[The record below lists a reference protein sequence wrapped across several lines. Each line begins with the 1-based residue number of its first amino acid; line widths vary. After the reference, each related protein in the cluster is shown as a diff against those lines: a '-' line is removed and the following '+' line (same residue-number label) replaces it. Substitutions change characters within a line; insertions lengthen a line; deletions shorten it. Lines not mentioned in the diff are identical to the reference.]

1 MSLISNG
8 AGESASGS
16 FYNEV
21 GMKSLR
27 FDRGASATLART
39 PAGAG
44 NRKTWTWSAWFKRG
58 SLSGSTQMLFSTGRN
73 DSTEF
78 NILILDGD
86 DRIAVGTAAG
96 GLITTSNKFRDFS
109 AWYHIVVRLDTTQS
123 TAVNR
128 LKLYINGV
136 ETANDVNGVAS
147 IISSVNQDMGIN
159 AAAEHRIGS
168 RINDSLYF
176 EGYMSDVNFVDGTS
190 LGPDSFGELKNGVW
204 IAIEPDV
211 TYGTNGFRLNFED
224 NAVDAPES
232 EGTVDTDNIGAD
244 SSGEHN
250 NWTSTGVVATD
261 CAMPDNPENNFCV
274 MGSSSMRRFG
284 HDNVSTMTEG
294 ALKATS
300 GGNASHNFGTMSIN
314 QVLANSDGAGVY
326 FEIRAVSIDTNRT
339 YIGLVSADEGSA
351 KASSASYEYVT
362 KFTVSNSGHIQGGT
376 QTNGAAETN
385 IGGGAISG
393 DYTSIIPYGDGDV
406 IGFAIK
412 SDGKVFLSK
421 NGTFVD
427 SLAGSPNVPNGTNPI
442 HLLDLNKEF
451 VPHMGY
457 SSTLHAN
464 FGQDGSFSASE
475 TSGGNQDANGFGD
488 FMFAV
493 PTGFLALCTANMKEV
508 TIGPNSS
515 TSATDHFNT
524 LIYSGNGTDD
534 RAITGLGFKPDWC
547 WFKKRSGNMSHYIVD
562 SARGTSST
570 GGGTGNIGGLNAN
583 AAEAEITT
591 TDGGFASFD
600 NDGFTLGQHPAASGY
615 PQSGYERNNAD
626 GSTYVAWNWKAN
638 GGTATATIS
647 ESGDNPAAVVQANPT
662 SGFSLIT
669 YTGTGDAGTIA
680 HGLGAVPKMMI
691 IKNRDEGD
699 AWAVYHAEN
708 TAAPETDYL
717 VLNEDAGTA
726 DAATYWADT
735 APTSSV
741 FTVHDAHNVNADGEK
756 YVAYVFAEVEGYS
769 KMGSY
774 VSVSAGGSTPNSDGV
789 FVYMGF
795 RPAFIMIKYIDN
807 RGAWN
812 IHDNTRAPINPMQ
825 NFLVPNGSGAEL
837 TSEAIDFLSNGV
849 KMRSDSGYFDNPAG
863 VNFIYMAFAE
873 APFKYANAR

>member
-1 MSLISNG
+1 MSLIANG
-8 AGESASGS
+8 AGEGASGS
-16 FYNEV
+16 FYNGVATKSVRLDSGSSGHLVRNIGTGNRRLFTYSFWLKRAKIGTSQQFLAKGTNIANADATEV
-21 GMKSLR
+21 E
-27 FDRGASATLART
+27 FTAANTLAIREYVD
-39 PAGAG
+39 
-44 NRKTWTWSAWFKRG
+44 
-58 SLSGSTQMLFSTGRN
+58 
-73 DSTEF
+73 DS
-78 NILILDGD
+78 
-86 DRIAVGTAAG
+86 VSHY
-96 GLITTSNKFRDFS
+96 LITTRLFRDTS
-109 AWYHIVVRLDTTQS
+109 AWYNIVIAYDTAQA
-123 TAVNR
+123 TAANR
-128 LKLYINGV
+128 VKIY
-136 ETANDVNGVAS
+136 VNGVQETSFGTENYPARNYDALYTYTQS
-147 IISSVNQDMGIN
+147 GSSSLNIGQGWAGGVFYDGYFSDITHIDG
-159 AAAEHRIGS
+159 AALAP
-168 RINDSLYF
+168 
-176 EGYMSDVNFVDGTS
+176 T
-190 LGPDSFGELKNGVW
+190 SFGETKNGVW
-204 IAIEPDV
+204 IPIDTSGLTFGDEGYLLKFDQV
-211 TYGTNGFRLNFED
+211 GVGT
-224 NAVDAPES
+224 AS
-232 EGTVDTDNIGAD
+232 TSTIGAD
-244 SSGEHN
+244 VSGNTNHFTSSGI
-250 NWTSTGVVATD
+250 VASD
-261 CAMPDNPENNFCV
+261 CAIFDSPENNVCV
-274 MGSSSMRRFG
+274 MGSSAMRRFG
-284 HDNVSTMTEG
+284 HDYVSAMTEG
-294 ALKATS
+294 NLKATS

-314 QVLANSDGAGVY
+314 QVLANGAGVY
-326 FEIRAVSIDTNRT
+326 FEMRAVSIDTNRT

-457 SSTLHAN
+457 ASTLHAN